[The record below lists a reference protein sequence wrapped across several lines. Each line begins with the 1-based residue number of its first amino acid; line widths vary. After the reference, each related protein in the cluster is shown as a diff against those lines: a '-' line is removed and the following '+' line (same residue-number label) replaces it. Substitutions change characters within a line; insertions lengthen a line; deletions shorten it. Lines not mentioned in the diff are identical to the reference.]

1 MHPEPHAMPHTP
13 APSFST
19 ALAVE
24 AWKLR
29 RSLALLLAAVA
40 PLLIAF
46 FLFFNLLRMKHPTP
60 WDTGLQTSAAI
71 WAFFMLPMSVTA
83 LTALVANT
91 EHGPRAWDHLRALP
105 LPRWHLY
112 GAKALCVLGVVAA
125 MSLLLGL
132 LSTGAVVLAGWW
144 KPAVAASGTPD
155 FAAYLLV
162 LARIFVAAWL
172 LVAVQLWI
180 ALRYASF
187 VPALATG
194 IGGTFFA
201 VVATSAKAGMLLPWQ
216 IPVNQLAADPSRAD
230 LTLVLGCVGG
240 AVAFALMLWRMSR
253 REVLA

>member
-1 MHPEPHAMPHTP
+1 MSNTP
-13 APSFST
+13 SPRFAT

-29 RSLALLLAAVA
+29 RSLALVLAAVA
-40 PLLIAF
+40 PLLIAVF
-46 FLFFNLLRMKHPTP
+46 MFFNATRLEQPMS
-60 WDTGLQTSAAI
+60 WGIALQSAAGI

-83 LTALVANT
+83 LTALVAHT
-91 EHGPRAWDHLRALP
+91 EHGPRSWDYLRALP

-112 GAKALCVLGVVAA
+112 AAKALCVLGVVAA
-125 MSLLLGL
+125 MSLLLGVL
-132 LSTGAVVLAGWW
+132 TVGAVGLAGWW
-144 KPAVAASGTPD
+144 KPVVAPTGTPD
-155 FAAYLLV
+155 IATFALL
-162 LARIFVAAWL
+162 LARIFVASWL

-216 IPVNQLAADPSRAD
+216 IPVNQLAAQPERAD
-230 LTLVLGCVGG
+230 ITLALGCVGG
-240 AVAFALMLWRMSR
+240 CVAFALMLARMSR